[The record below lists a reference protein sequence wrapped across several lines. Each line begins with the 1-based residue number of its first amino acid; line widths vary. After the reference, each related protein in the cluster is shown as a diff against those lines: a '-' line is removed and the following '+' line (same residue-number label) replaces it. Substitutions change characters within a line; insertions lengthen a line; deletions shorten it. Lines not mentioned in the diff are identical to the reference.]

1 MEIITVTITNP
12 IGLHARPAVSLV
24 RLLQDFQ
31 CDIKVYKNGDET
43 KMYHPK
49 SILSVMSISAMQGDE
64 LTFLA
69 DGADEKEAIRAV
81 EEFAKSGCGD

>member
-1 MEIITVTITNP
+1 MESITVTITNP

-24 RLLQDFQ
+24 RLLQDYK

-43 KMYHPK
+43 KMYHSK
-49 SILSVMSISAMQGDE
+49 SILSVMSIGAIMGDE

-69 DGADEKEAIRAV
+69 NGTDEKEAIKAV
-81 EEFAKSGCGD
+81 EEFVKNGCGD